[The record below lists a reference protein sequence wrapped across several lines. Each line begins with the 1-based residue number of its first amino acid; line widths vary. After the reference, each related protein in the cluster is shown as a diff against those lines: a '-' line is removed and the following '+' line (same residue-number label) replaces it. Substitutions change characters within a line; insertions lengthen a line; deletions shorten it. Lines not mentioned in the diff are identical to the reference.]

1 MRPSVLTPS
10 KPVCSMLSRADR
22 LIFPVAWD
30 MSEVT
35 ELSSTRRRGRV
46 SYQDEDV
53 DRQYGA
59 TWLLDK
65 VAEATGVKDD
75 LLKVLGGNHEMVN
88 DVLTLAYFPFIE
100 NLSYNQLSQWQK
112 EVKAPSEHELNSVSI
127 TRLTQSITER
137 HRMDLFRCRARR
149 VGRDELCAVD
159 STSMS
164 TYGFNLVDIRW
175 GKNKERLPLRQTLE
189 VVVYSLTSHMPI
201 YYKELPGNMP
211 DCRTVGLIMRE
222 LEHAGFKNL
231 VLVTDRGY
239 ESMKNLELY
248 IAKGQKVI
256 TSVKVTGSDVMA
268 KIKAIDMSHGFPQG
282 MTIAPKDNL
291 YYAQYDMEYSVK
303 GSGDNVIKADKYRF
317 NLYYNPLK
325 RGEKICDIQ
334 HSVSEQ
340 SAELD
345 MIIQTKEPVA
355 DREDTARRFNLLD
368 ITFNADGTIKSYGV
382 NQKKLDTMLLT
393 AGFFASKTIGVYFD
407 PLQAMDNYGMRDEQE
422 KCFALQKG
430 PLGHD
435 RLRTWSEGGKR
446 GRMLI
451 YFVGLILA
459 SYVRSVWQ
467 RDEVLRKRF
476 PSTEAVLAEMRTIRC
491 IEHTGKMKF
500 ITPFVGSQVDIC
512 RAFGFDIP
520 DGCAPVY
527 VSKAKPMTRKRGRP
541 AKAKVEK
548 QEL

>member
-1 MRPSVLTPS
+1 MALGRPANKDTQNKVVVHTIGRHRYASTKVFTVGEDGKKRYTYKHWGTLEDGDRFHPGTNYFYASVAE
-10 KPVCSMLSRADR
+10 RDR

-137 HRMDLFRCRARR
+137 HRMDLFRCRTRR

-345 MIIQTKEPVA
+345 IIIQTKEPVA

-382 NQKKLDTMLLT
+382 NQKKT
-393 AGFFASKTIGVYFD
+393 
-407 PLQAMDNYGMRDEQE
+407 
-422 KCFALQKG
+422 
-430 PLGHD
+430 GHD
-435 RLRTWSEGGKR
+435 AAYGRLLREQDHR
-446 GRMLI
+446 R
-451 YFVGLILA
+451 
-459 SYVRSVWQ
+459 
-467 RDEVLRKRF
+467 VL
-476 PSTEAVLAEMRTIRC
+476 
-491 IEHTGKMKF
+491 
-500 ITPFVGSQVDIC
+500 
-512 RAFGFDIP
+512 
-520 DGCAPVY
+520 
-527 VSKAKPMTRKRGRP
+527 
-541 AKAKVEK
+541 
-548 QEL
+548 